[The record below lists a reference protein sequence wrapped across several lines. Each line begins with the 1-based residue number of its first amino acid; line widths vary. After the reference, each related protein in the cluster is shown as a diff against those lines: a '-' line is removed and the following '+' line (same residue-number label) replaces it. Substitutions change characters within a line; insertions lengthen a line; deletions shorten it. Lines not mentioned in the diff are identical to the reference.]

1 MNLSEHFSLEEC
13 EHTEQDLP
21 NELPDSLVN
30 NATHLA
36 EDILEPL
43 RVLLGPLHINSWYRS
58 PAVNSAVGGEE
69 KSYHLDA
76 LAADV
81 VPNGDCFSAFK
92 MVVTQLDSLPID
104 KVIFE
109 HRNSDWLHIQAAQPG
124 RVPRKQAL
132 TAKPNPGASHGMCY
146 ELYPVV

>member
-1 MNLSEHFSLEEC
+1 MNLSEHFSISEA
-13 EHTEQDLP
+13 EHTDHDIPNALP
-21 NELPDSLVN
+21 ESLVN

-36 EDILEPL
+36 QDILEPL
-43 RVLLGPLHINSWYRS
+43 RVLLGPLKVSSWYRC
-58 PAVNSAVGGEE
+58 PALNTAVNGEAN
-69 KSYHLDA
+69 SYHLDA

-92 MVVTQLDSLPID
+92 MALTLMAELPID
-104 KVIFE
+104 KIIYE

-132 TAKPNPGASHGMCY
+132 IARPNPGASHGMVY

>member
-1 MNLSEHFSLEEC
+1 MISEHFSRDEV
-13 EHTEQDLP
+13 EHTDTGLP

-43 RVLLGPLHINSWYRS
+43 RVLLGPLHVSSWYRS
-58 PAVNSAVGGEE
+58 RAVNEAVNGEE
-69 KSYHLDA
+69 TSYHLDA

-81 VPNGDCFSAFK
+81 VPNGDVFSAFK
-92 MVVTQLDSLPID
+92 MIVTQLDALPID

-109 HRNSDWLHIQAAQPG
+109 HRNSDWIHIQGAQPG
-124 RVPRKQAL
+124 RVPRRQAF
-132 TAKPNPGASHGMCY
+132 TSHPNPGASHGMVY
-146 ELYPVV
+146 LAYPVV